1 MSLSLFFL
9 LAGSALTAG
18 SSVSLRGGAAVGVRS
33 VSAAGFVAGIV
44 MVTIGLV
51 NALSGTL

>member
-1 MSLSLFFL
+1 MSLHLFFL

-18 SSVSLRGGAAVGVRS
+18 SSVSLRGSVAVGVRS

-51 NALSGTL
+51 NALSGTP